1 MQFEDFAPV
10 IPDTTREIA
19 INEDKARDNF
29 NRLYSLDLREKCE
42 NKNGLTYLSW
52 SYSWAEFKKVYPTA
66 TYRVIKNPAT
76 NLPYFSDPNVGI
88 MVFTEVT
95 ADGITHS
102 MWLPVMDAA
111 NRSMREVPYT
121 YQVWDKTNHKYIEKK
136 VEAVSMF
143 DINKSLM
150 RCLTKNLAMFGCGL
164 YIFAGEDVP
173 EQLPITAETI
183 ESPVTGDM
191 PNVPFLQD
199 DQPQKQTRRR
209 KSATPPADPFAGI
222 KTIIANTDSMK
233 ELVDLYLAHKQV
245 VDSEPSLLEAFT
257 QRKIEI
263 NNQHA
268 A

>member
-1 MQFEDFAPV
+1 MKNFEDFAPV
-10 IPDTTREIA
+10 IPDTSQEIT

-29 NRLYSLDLREKCE
+29 NRLYSLNVNDKCE

-52 SYSWAEFKKVYPTA
+52 AYAWAEFKKVYPIA
-66 TYRVIKNPAT
+66 TYRIIKNPVT
-76 NLPYFSDPNVGI
+76 NLPYFSDPNLGI

-121 YQVWDKTNHKYIEKK
+121 YQVWDKANHKYIEKK
-136 VEAVSMF
+136 VEAASMF

-150 RCLTKNLAMFGCGL
+150 RCLTKNLAMFGCAL
-164 YIFAGEDVP
+164 YIFAGEDMP
-173 EQLPITAETI
+173 EQVTTPVETI
-183 ESPVTGDM
+183 ESPVSDI

-199 DQPQKQTRRR
+199 EQPQKHTRRR
-209 KSATPPADPFAGI
+209 KTATQPADPFAGI
-222 KTIIANTDSMK
+222 KTVIASADSMK
-233 ELVDLYLAHKQV
+233 ELVDLYLSHKQV
-245 VDSEPSLLEAFT
+245 VDTEPSLLEAFT
-257 QRKIEI
+257 RRKIEI
-263 NNQHA
+263 NNQNA